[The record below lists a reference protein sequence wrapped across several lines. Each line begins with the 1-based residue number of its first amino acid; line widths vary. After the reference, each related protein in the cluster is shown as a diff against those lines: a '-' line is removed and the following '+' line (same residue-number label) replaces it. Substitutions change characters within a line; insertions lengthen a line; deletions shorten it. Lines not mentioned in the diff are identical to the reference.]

1 MMVQEVL
8 EGLRGQASG
17 VVKLVYHT
25 TRLTKSISM
34 AWKEHKVREGGT
46 LDVEQ
51 VTISRLLSCAQKLV
65 GLSNVG
71 SFKGQDHLGTGE
83 GVP

>member
-25 TRLTKSISM
+25 TKLTKSIAM
-34 AWKEHKVREGGT
+34 AWKKHKVR
-46 LDVEQ
+46 VEHWMLN
-51 VTISRLLSCAQKLV
+51 R
-65 GLSNVG
+65 
-71 SFKGQDHLGTGE
+71 
-83 GVP
+83 